1 MNTQN
6 QPQFDQTLAVRIVGC
21 SYDGSRKSYSFF
33 TTNPRVKKGDLVIAR
48 DKNGFRLVTA
58 QDIVPTESAAAA
70 YANNWIVGR
79 VEEVMED
86 FVAQLGKLEKV
97 KKDRHRLFMK
107 TMGESLR
114 QRRAADTE
122 TTLRH
127 FRQLLD
133 THTGNHRFAPVMRS
147 SPSKPYFDIMKTL
160 TPTGRIHDEW
170 MMMPFQVQGIQEA
183 MARAGATEFLDDMI
197 LTHVNEKGERVL
209 GMPLNPRPGMVLH
222 GINFAD
228 LEERVMA
235 AAAGSPGMSLI
246 FSDHID
252 LVGEEGKVTGYPRSM
267 FTGKLRQILT
277 DRLNNLTKATLTK
290 EDLSDD
296 ERPAEGFTIYGE
308 E

>member
-1 MNTQN
+1 MKKKIDLMNTQD

-33 TTNPRVKKGDLVIAR
+33 TTNPRVKKGDLVIVR

-58 QDIVPTESAAAA
+58 QDTVPTESAAAA
-70 YANNWIVGR
+70 YANNWIIGR

-86 FVAQLGKLEKV
+86 FVAQLGKLAEV

-107 TMGESLR
+107 TMGESMR

-133 THTGNHRFAPVMRS
+133 THTGNHRFEPIV
-147 SPSKPYFDIMKTL
+147 KTT
-160 TPTGRIHDEW
+160 TPTGRIRDEW
-170 MMMPFQVQGIQEA
+170 MMMPFQKQGIMEA

-197 LTHVNEKGERVL
+197 FTHVNEKGERVL
-209 GMPLNPRPGMVLH
+209 GMPSNPRPGMVMH
-222 GINFAD
+222 GLNFAD
-228 LEERVMA
+228 LEERIMA
-235 AAAGSPGMSLI
+235 MAAGSPGVNLI
-246 FSDHID
+246 FSDHVD
-252 LVGEEGKVTGYPRSM
+252 LVGEEGKVVGYPRSM

-277 DRLNNLTKATLTK
+277 DRLNSLTNATLTK